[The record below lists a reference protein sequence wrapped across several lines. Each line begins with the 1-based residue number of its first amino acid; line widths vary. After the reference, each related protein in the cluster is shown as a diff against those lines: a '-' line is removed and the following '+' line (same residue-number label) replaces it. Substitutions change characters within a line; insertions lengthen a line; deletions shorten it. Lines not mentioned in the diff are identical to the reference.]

1 MDRYRINFVCNKLP
15 DQKTGLKGFKVG
27 KNYEGRAFNGL
38 FEINSKW
45 GSGTESKLISKSLF
59 SEYFELLQ
67 QDQYFQTSA

>member
-15 DQKTGLKGFKVG
+15 DQKTGLMGFKIG
-27 KNYEGRAFNGL
+27 ENYEGRAFNGL
-38 FEINSKW
+38 FEINAKW

-59 SEYFELLQ
+59 DEYFELLQ

>member
-15 DQKTGLKGFKVG
+15 DQKTGLNGFKVG
-27 KNYEGRAFNGL
+27 ENYEGRAFNGL
-38 FEINSKW
+38 FEINAKW

-59 SEYFELLQ
+59 KEYFELLQ